1 MTVHVP
7 DVVAIPE
14 ITDAL
19 KYAQSTVSL
28 TSAGQFMW
36 LKLNKYRH
44 FHRLQSL
51 GCHYTP
57 PGTLQLSEI
66 SFLLNK

>member
-1 MTVHVP
+1 MSVNAP
-7 DVVAIPE
+7 DVVAIPV

-19 KYAQSTVSL
+19 KYVQSVDSL
-28 TSAGQFMW
+28 TSAGQFIW

-44 FHRLQSL
+44 FHRLQLS

-57 PGTLQLSEI
+57 PGTIQLNDI
-66 SFLLNK
+66 SFLLHK

>member
-1 MTVHVP
+1 MSVHAP

-14 ITDAL
+14 ITGAL
-19 KYAQSTVSL
+19 KYAQSVVSL
-28 TSAGQFMW
+28 TSAGQFTW

-44 FHRLQSL
+44 FHRLQSS

-57 PGTLQLSEI
+57 P
-66 SFLLNK
+66 